1 MLVFRIV
8 IHTVPAQGERV
19 DRVRALQRR
28 RNRVRKKG
36 WITLFTYTTIF
47 VACIIMA
54 IAAVGVY
61 KAVSMASRLVSRTR
75 LSDSEA
81 PEPTAHLMGEPMRL
95 AVISTPSPWGRENR
109 QTPENLA
116 RTNAARPF
124 EQTPWG
130 GKVNGFHY
138 APRRRRVDHAGHWTP
153 YDTDD
158 SKTASV
164 REQSSSL
171 IHREDRC
178 DPSGKSYR
186 VSRSLKPRKAPVKP
200 ISKPS
205 NW

>member
-1 MLVFRIV
+1 
-8 IHTVPAQGERV
+8 
-19 DRVRALQRR
+19 
-28 RNRVRKKG
+28 
-36 WITLFTYTTIF
+36 
-47 VACIIMA
+47 MA
-54 IAAVGVY
+54 IVAVCVY
-61 KAVSMASRLVSRTR
+61 KAVSIASRSISRIT

-81 PEPTAHLMGEPMRL
+81 PDPTAHLMGEPMRL
-95 AVISTPSPWGRENR
+95 AVISTQSPWGRQNR

-130 GKVNGFHY
+130 GMGSGCHY
-138 APRRRRVDHAGHWTP
+138 APRRRRVDRAGRWTP

-158 SKTASV
+158 SKSV
-164 REQSSSL
+164 NGRGQGSSL
-171 IHREDRC
+171 IHREDRF
-178 DPSGKSYR
+178 DSSGKSYK